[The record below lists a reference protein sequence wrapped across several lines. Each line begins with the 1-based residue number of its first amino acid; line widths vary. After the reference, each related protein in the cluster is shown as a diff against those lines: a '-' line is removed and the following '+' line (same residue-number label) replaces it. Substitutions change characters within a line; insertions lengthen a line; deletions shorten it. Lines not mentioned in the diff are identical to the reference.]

1 MQNLNNNKN
10 ILNIEQIYNSY
21 NSFDNNIRKNAE
33 NQIGKIIENYNFSDF
48 DYLFNYLRNNNN
60 NNQINLFVT
69 LIIKKYCENI
79 LEKKDIR
86 IKDYIL
92 LKKYDII
99 NIILNINDDYK
110 INNILVFIF
119 FKSFKYF

>member
-10 ILNIEQIYNSY
+10 ILNIEEIYNSY
-21 NSFDNNIRKNAE
+21 NSYDNNIRKNAE
-33 NQIGKIIENYNFSDF
+33 NQIGTIIENRNLSDF
-48 DYLFNYLRNNNN
+48 DYLFNYLINNN
-60 NNQINLFVT
+60 NNQINLFVS

-79 LEKKDIR
+79 IEKNDLR
-86 IKDYIL
+86 IKEYIL